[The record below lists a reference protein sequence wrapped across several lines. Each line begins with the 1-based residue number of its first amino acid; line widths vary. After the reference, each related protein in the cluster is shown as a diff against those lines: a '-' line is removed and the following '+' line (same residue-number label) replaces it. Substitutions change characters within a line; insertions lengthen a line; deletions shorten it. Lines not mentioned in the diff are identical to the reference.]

1 MTKII
6 LTNGDEE
13 FLSPGAAREKV
24 ASGEAR
30 FAQGVPT
37 YSTRQMVAVAPKQ
50 EKRKRRT
57 KAEIEADEAAAD
69 DPSEE

>member
-6 LTNGDEE
+6 LASGDERYV
-13 FLSPGAAREKV
+13 SP
-24 ASGEAR
+24 GEAR
-30 FAQGVPT
+30 KIVAAGDAVFAQYVPT
-37 YSTRQMVAVAPKQ
+37 YSTRQMVAEAPVK

-69 DPSEE
+69 ESS